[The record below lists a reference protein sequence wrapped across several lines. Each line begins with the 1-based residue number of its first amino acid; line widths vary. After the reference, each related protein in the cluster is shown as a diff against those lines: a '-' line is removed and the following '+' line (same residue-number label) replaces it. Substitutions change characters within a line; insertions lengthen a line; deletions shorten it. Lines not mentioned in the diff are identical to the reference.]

1 MELNI
6 KAAAEMVKVSRT
18 TIYEKLKSGE
28 LSKSAN
34 GKVEVSELLRV
45 FGNPT
50 ERRTKQEEKEQIE
63 QLKSELDTEHFTKQL
78 LNTTEKEALK
88 AKIKTLEEALAK
100 AHEREH
106 QHIEREQ
113 WQRGHIEKLTDTIKL
128 LEPPQPQEK
137 PKGFFSRLFR
147 K

>member
-1 MELNI
+1 MEINI

-18 TIYEKLKSGE
+18 TIYEKIKSGE
-28 LSKSAN
+28 LSKSEN
-34 GKVEVSELLRV
+34 GKIDTSELLRV
-45 FGNPT
+45 FGSPT
-50 ERRTKQEEKEQIE
+50 ARHTRQEEKDHIE
-63 QLKSELDTEHFTKQL
+63 QLKKLSTEDILKLSQDTA
-78 LNTTEKEALK
+78 EKEALK
-88 AKIKTLEEALAK
+88 AQIKTLEEALAK

-128 LEPPQPQEK
+128 LEA
-137 PKGFFSRLFR
+137 PKVKQVGFWRGLFR